1 MKGAPVPS
9 YFSYAEQ
16 TGHYFA
22 RPHEASLRE
31 PLATPAAWRGPEV
44 AGSEAW
50 RFTLDDRD
58 VAEIEGAL
66 AHAAGT
72 GKATREMSAEDFPL
86 PGLGVAIA
94 GWRDAIMQGRG
105 FQVVSGIPVERWSQA
120 DAERF
125 FWCLGLHLGR
135 PGAQNVAGD
144 LLGHVTDTG
153 DDAADPFVRLYRTR
167 ADIAYHCDAA
177 DVVGL
182 LCLRTAKRGG
192 ASRIVSS
199 VSVYNE
205 VLRQRPDLVDRLYRP
220 FLLDIRNEDSSGTL
234 RHIPISPCRFA
245 EGRLR
250 TFYHSDY
257 FRSVQ
262 RHDDVAPFD
271 AEEQALLDLYEAVAA
286 SPDLYFDMDLAPGD
300 IQWLSNHTILHSRT
314 GYEDHSEP
322 ARRRHLLR
330 LWLSIP
336 ADGEHFRDALAQTL
350 GKNVAV
356 GDGARIA
363 VGGDVDLAVVGEEGH
378 VQRRSRERA
387 EAEHAL
393 HPGAARI
400 HGEGRPRHVAGDEVD
415 GLQHRAEEIDGERLG
430 QSRHHTRDGLGER

>member
-1 MKGAPVPS
+1 VSS

-22 RPHEASLRE
+22 RPHTAALHE
-31 PLATPAAWRGPEV
+31 PLDTPAAWRGPVV
-44 AGSEAW
+44 ADTDAW
-50 RFTLDDRD
+50 RFSLADDHL
-58 VAEIEGAL
+58 VEIDRAL
-66 AHAAGT
+66 AQAAAT
-72 GKATREMSAEDFPL
+72 GKSTGELNAEDFPL
-86 PGLGVAIA
+86 PGLASAIA
-94 GWRDAIMQGRG
+94 GWRVALMQGRG
-105 FQVVSGIPVERWSQA
+105 FQVVSGVPVERWSQEE
-120 DAERF
+120 AERF

-182 LCLRTAKRGG
+182 LCLRTAKKGG

-205 VLRQRPDLVDRLYRP
+205 VLRLRPDLVDRLYEP
-220 FLLDIRNEDSSGTL
+220 FLLDVRNEDRSGSL
-234 RHIPISPCRFA
+234 RHIPIPPCRFA

-262 RHDDVAPFD
+262 RHDDVAPFSAD
-271 AEEQALLDLYEAVAA
+271 EQALLDLYEEVAA
-286 SPDLYFDMDLAPGD
+286 SPDLYFDMELAPGD

-314 GYEDHSEP
+314 GYEDHASPE
-322 ARRRHLLR
+322 RKRHLLR
-330 LWLSIP
+330 LWLSI
-336 ADGEHFRDALAQTL
+336 
-350 GKNVAV
+350 V
-356 GDGARIA
+356 G
-363 VGGDVDLAVVGEEGH
+363 
-378 VQRRSRERA
+378 
-387 EAEHAL
+387 
-393 HPGAARI
+393 
-400 HGEGRPRHVAGDEVD
+400 
-415 GLQHRAEEIDGERLG
+415 
-430 QSRHHTRDGLGER
+430 